1 MSIADQREQLRG
13 RVAGIEWYHTIELA
27 AGVVTPGWFDTRSI
41 VERIGFPSDLSGKRC
56 LDIGT
61 FDGFWAFTMEQRGAA
76 EVLAIDVPDPAS
88 WDWPANSPPDAMEQI
103 SRRRPSAGFALVA
116 EVIHSRVER
125 REISIYDLDTDLVG
139 RFDFVYIGS
148 LLLHLRDPVGAL
160 MKVRGVCD
168 GRLLLVDA
176 IDESPVLGRLPAARL
191 DGRGRPWWWKPNLA
205 GLVRMV
211 EAAGFT
217 PVAPI
222 RRARIPAGSAQGRPP
237 LSSRTLLNRY
247 AREAAVIARFGDPHG
262 VVTAL
267 PA

>member
-176 IDESPVLGRLPAARL
+176 IDESPVLDGCRRPAL
-191 DGRGRPWWWKPNLA
+191 TGGDDRG
-205 GLVRMV
+205 G
-211 EAAGFT
+211 GS
-217 PVAPI
+217 PI
-222 RRARIPAGSAQGRPP
+222 WPDWSEWSRPP
-237 LSSRTLLNRY
+237 ASLRWHPFAVSGSPLATRRGGPRSRLELCS
-247 AREAAVIARFGDPHG
+247 
-262 VVTAL
+262 TATPGKPQSL
-267 PA
+267 RVLGTRTVS